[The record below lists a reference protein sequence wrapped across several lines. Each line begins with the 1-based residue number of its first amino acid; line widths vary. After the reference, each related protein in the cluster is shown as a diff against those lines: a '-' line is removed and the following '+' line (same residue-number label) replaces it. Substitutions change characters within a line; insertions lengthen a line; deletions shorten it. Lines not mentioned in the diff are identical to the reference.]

1 MTKKERLEQLEN
13 KTLAAY
19 YADSLLRG
27 SEPHI
32 DYYIKNARCF
42 KLLLKS
48 ELLTNLS
55 MRKYFKEMSVRLADA
70 VNWNKYQTEKASF
83 LQTKTF
89 KAGILDYVVN
99 AFWENETLVL
109 KVFLTKA
116 LVDALEGGGLF
127 TEDELKISVGWSRES
142 APAIE
147 FLNKYGL
154 SLSKTLTG
162 TTKDKVLAALEMSIS
177 NGEDRNQAVDRLM
190 DVINDKVRATTIA
203 QTESVNAFSAGRMD
217 VGRQIGADR
226 KKWRTAG
233 DKKVSAIC
241 RNNEALGVVPIDY
254 KYKDFQGNDIDRPAA
269 HPNCRSGI
277 QLFMPGEKV

>member
-1 MTKKERLEQLEN
+1 MTKKEKLEKLEN

-32 DYYIKNARCF
+32 DYYIKNAKCF

-55 MRKYFKEMSVRLADA
+55 MRKYFKEMSVRLTDA
-70 VNWNKYQTEKASF
+70 VNWNKYQNEKASF

-190 DVINDKVRATTIA
+190 NVINDKVRATTIA

-241 RNNEALGVVPIDY
+241 RQNESLGVVPIDY
-254 KYKDFQGNDIDRPAA
+254 KYKDFQGNDIDSPAA

-277 QLFMPGEKV
+277 QIFMPGEKV